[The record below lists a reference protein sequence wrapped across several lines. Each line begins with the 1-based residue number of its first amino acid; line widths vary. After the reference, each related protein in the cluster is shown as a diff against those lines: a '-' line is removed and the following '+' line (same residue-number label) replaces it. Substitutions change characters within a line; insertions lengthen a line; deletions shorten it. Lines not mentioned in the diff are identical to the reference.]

1 MLLLGEITLPD
12 SQISVFEA
20 LTRNLSIILD
30 EKVWQF
36 KAVKFLSCRKEH
48 SSASVKKQDQNS
60 LLISVISLQILQ
72 RDYVS
77 LNIYLRNM
85 QLKTNCFFAPKGHL
99 ICSLVLFPT
108 LPPNVPATNI
118 WCVKWSLIYLCSF
131 WLILR
136 ALSLLFIKNIRNL

>member
-36 KAVKFLSCRKEH
+36 KAVKLLSCRKEH

-60 LLISVISLQILQ
+60 LLISVISFQILQ

-85 QLKTNCFFAPKGHL
+85 QLKTNCFFAPKRISYLLPGFVSHL
-99 ICSLVLFPT
+99 TPKCSCHKHLMCEMKPDLFVFI
-108 LPPNVPATNI
+108 LTNF
-118 WCVKWSLIYLCSF
+118 KSF
-131 WLILR
+131 II
-136 ALSLLFIKNIRNL
+136 ALYKKY